1 MYKDIKIKN
10 KKYTKINN
18 TKRKSSYIES
28 KLCTKVTITL
38 HSESRVGPYEHSKS
52 LNSGQLSA

>member
-1 MYKDIKIKN
+1 MKIIRRYKN

-28 KLCTKVTITL
+28 KLCTKVITL
-38 HSESRVGPYEHSKS
+38 HSESRGGPYEHSKS